1 MIMFTVAILVGF
13 PRVLIN
19 VFLAVL
25 LYGLPGVLGLRG
37 LLGLPGVF
45 GLQGVFGAGAD
56 FMGLCVDV
64 VRGRGRREGP
74 NWELLH
80 DTFAV

>member
-13 PRVLIN
+13 PCVLIN
-19 VFLAVL
+19 VFLVVL

-37 LLGLPGVF
+37 LL

-80 DTFAV
+80 DTFVV